1 MLFTILERCTVV
13 NRCPYPGS
21 PGHDSFFCRDSRL
34 SLPATLKAR
43 VESLGIMNDFGMQ
56 PSNSSLQEIARAYAI
71 VAVERAATAKAGQPK
86 SRKASKAPQD
96 DISSRRA
103 RSAYG
108 IVKDLDDTPVPL
120 LSLVSKACA
129 SAGRSLK
136 HSHCFVGYTSRYSSK
151 RQPISLLKRNLL

>member
-1 MLFTILERCTVV
+1 
-13 NRCPYPGS
+13 
-21 PGHDSFFCRDSRL
+21 
-34 SLPATLKAR
+34 
-43 VESLGIMNDFGMQ
+43 MNDFGMQ

-129 SAGRSLK
+129 SAGA
-136 HSHCFVGYTSRYSSK
+136 FVEAVTASSDTPAGT
-151 RQPISLLKRNLL
+151 REASADISVERNLLGTLRSWDAMSNSYPVCIVHC